1 MSVIG
6 WIGAF
11 LFFIIV
17 EMGTMAL
24 TTIWFAGGA
33 LAGLILCLLGAGI
46 EVQLVAFA
54 LVSFALLGLTRPLAL
69 RYVNRRVKKTNVDS
83 LIGRTARI
91 TEEVDG
97 EAQTGA
103 AVLDGNVWTA
113 RSATGEKIPAGTL
126 VKVQKIQGVKL
137 IVEPVKEG
145 EH

>member
-46 EVQLVAFA
+46 EVQLAAFA

>member
-46 EVQLVAFA
+46 EVQLAAFA

-69 RYVNRRVKKTNVDS
+69 RYVNRKVKKTNVDS

>member
-1 MSVIG
+1 MQ
-6 WIGAF
+6 
-11 LFFIIV
+11 
-17 EMGTMAL
+17 
-24 TTIWFAGGA
+24 
-33 LAGLILCLLGAGI
+33 LA
-46 EVQLVAFA
+46 AFA

-145 EH
+145 EQ